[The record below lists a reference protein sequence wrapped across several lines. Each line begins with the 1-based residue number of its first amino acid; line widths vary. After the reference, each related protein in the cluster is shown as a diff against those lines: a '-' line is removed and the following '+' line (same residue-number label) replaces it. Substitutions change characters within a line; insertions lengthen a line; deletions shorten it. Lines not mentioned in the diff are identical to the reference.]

1 VKYLVDLPLEE
12 GGSVKV
18 EVDEAPRGG
27 DPQRPVTRS
36 ARPGEMVTTA
46 AQTFEQ
52 ALGGL
57 GPAARAI
64 VSKLRAAADPSE
76 ITVEFGITI
85 SADAGVIVART
96 GGEANFRVVL
106 TYNRET

>member
-1 VKYLVDLPLEE
+1 MPLDE
-12 GGSVKV
+12 GGSIKV
-18 EVDEAPRGG
+18 EVDEAPAAR

-46 AQTFEQ
+46 SQTFDE

-64 VSKLRAAADPSE
+64 VSKLRAAADPAE

-96 GGEANFRVVL
+96 GGSANFRVVL
-106 TYNRET
+106 TYRDQE